1 MISDSFYKAPV
12 DKMVKLLLQRNIKTY
27 QYVLNSTLEGLKW
40 TSDLRNDYLE
50 NSMYFFFFTCDFHLL
65 SMQCIYLT

>member
-1 MISDSFYKAPV
+1 MLSDSFYKAPV
-12 DKMVKLLLQRNIKTY
+12 DKMLKLLLQRNIKTY

-50 NSMYFFFFTCDFHLL
+50 NSTYFFF
-65 SMQCIYLT
+65 YL